1 MRLLILLFLVSCA
14 TLTEDERYTRD
25 SHWAEALDQYLDL
38 KAHCPGFIVKN
49 FSDRNLRQVHPVDLK
64 NAICVARV
72 Q

>member
-38 KAHCPGFIVKN
+38 KEHCPGFIVKN